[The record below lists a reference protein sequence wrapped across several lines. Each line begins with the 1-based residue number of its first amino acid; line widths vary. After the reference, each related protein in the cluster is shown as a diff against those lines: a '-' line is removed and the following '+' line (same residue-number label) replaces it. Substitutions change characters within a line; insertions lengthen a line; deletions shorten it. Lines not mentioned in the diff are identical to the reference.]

1 MARRKIFTFTL
12 TVDPD
17 MLSEDAKE
25 WNCEGFFALL
35 ENLIVDGLQHMEPK
49 VDTKQIVVTM
59 NNEGDN

>member
-1 MARRKIFTFTL
+1 
-12 TVDPD
+12 VDPD